1 MKIKEIKRIA
11 AVLCVGILG
20 VQTAEA
26 QLFDKLKNRVKET
39 VENRAVDKAG
49 DVTNKGLD
57 KVEEGITGANE
68 NKSTDNPT
76 DGPPASPVGNQN
88 VDGGTLI
95 SYANYDFVA
104 GDKLIYHYDMAGE
117 ADAEIPGRMV
127 LNAGSAEIQTYNSEK
142 VLVAPALGEIGRA
155 HV

>member
-1 MKIKEIKRIA
+1 
-11 AVLCVGILG
+11 
-20 VQTAEA
+20 
-26 QLFDKLKNRVKET
+26 KET

-127 LNAGSAEIQTYNSEK
+127 LNAGSAEIQTYNGEK
-142 VLVAPALGEIGRA
+142 VLVAPALGEPYMMPYMEDNAYLPDQFTMEFDVLSNG
-155 HV
+155 